1 MFQII
6 SKTFLRGLAVILPV
20 GLTFYILWWIG
31 TTGARVMGDLVYRLF
46 DYPPEEGGWWIGL
59 LLAFAVV
66 LAVGLLTQAFLVR
79 RVIGLGESLLSKMPL
94 VKTIYGPLK
103 DMMGL
108 LAADDDKK
116 LGQVVMV
123 KVQGVELMGFVT
135 RENASTIT
143 GSEDDANRV
152 AVYLPMSYQLGGFM
166 VTVPRDEVRML
177 DLTGEEGMRLAI
189 TAGVTSAGN
198 GSRS

>member
-31 TTGARVMGDLVYRLF
+31 TTGARVMGQLVVKLF
-46 DYPPEEGGWWIGL
+46 DYPADKGGWWIGL

-79 RVIGLGESLLSKMPL
+79 RLISLGEALLSKMPL

-116 LGQVVMV
+116 LGRVVMV
-123 KVQGVELMGFVT
+123 RIQGVELMGFVT
-135 RENASTIT
+135 REDASTIT
-143 GSEDDANRV
+143 RAEGDADRV

-166 VTVPRDEVRML
+166 VTVPRDEVRLL

-189 TAGVTSAGN
+189 TAGVTSSAN
-198 GSRS
+198 S